1 MPRETEYFDS
11 QASASASLGLD
22 IYKIREAKTEGCSA
36 FRSGRVYRTPLLEWM
51 EAKRAKARQ
60 AAAKTAAGNAD
71 PAKARTAAI
80 AEAAIAITSAYEA
93 EALTNE
99 QFFEV
104 TTALVEASGN
114 KEMLKK
120 WIELNFIFLAENFSG
135 PREVVDAFE
144 AHPKI
149 VRWLFAQS
157 GKSVAGISGNK
168 LKWRAG

>member
-1 MPRETEYFDS
+1 MPKEIEYFDS
-11 QASASASLGLD
+11 QASASASLGLN
-22 IYKIREAKTEGCSA
+22 IYKIREAKTQGCSA
-36 FRSGRVYRTPLLEWM
+36 FRSGRVYRAPLLEWF
-51 EAKRAKARQ
+51 AKKRSDRLARD
-60 AAAKTAAGNAD
+60 AGNAGND

-114 KEMLKK
+114 KEILAK
-120 WIELNFIFLAENFSG
+120 WIELNFQFLAENVSG
-135 PREVVDAFE
+135 SRELVDAFK

-149 VRWLFAQS
+149 VRWLFAQT
-157 GKSVAGISGNK
+157 GKSIVGDK
-168 LKWRAG
+168 LELRVS